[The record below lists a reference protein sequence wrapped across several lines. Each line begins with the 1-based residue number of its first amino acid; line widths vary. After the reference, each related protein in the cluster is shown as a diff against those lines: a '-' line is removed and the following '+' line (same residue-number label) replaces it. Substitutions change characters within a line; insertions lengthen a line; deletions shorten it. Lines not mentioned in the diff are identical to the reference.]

1 MLELGLSKRKNN
13 PYVLKSAQNVYP
25 VFEEQYTS
33 ESVQICQKRII
44 FAVIGFCL
52 IYLIIAL
59 KVFSVCLPHGVNI
72 DLPTEYTDQ
81 KVSFKAPILRADI
94 LDRNGSVLATSLPT
108 VDLYAN
114 PKKIKDPKDAAEKLS
129 EVLDNLTFDQIF
141 AKLSKK
147 RSNYVLLSH
156 DLSPSKQAKVNEL
169 GIPTLEFQKS
179 EKRVY
184 LHDNLFSH
192 VLGFT
197 NIDNIGQAGLEK
209 SMHERLTQSSKPLE
223 LTVDL
228 GVQDTIREELLDA
241 INTFSAVGAAAILMD
256 VNTGEILSLVSLP
269 DFNPNI
275 KIPVGEKALFNFP
288 TLGTYEPGSV
298 FKTFNTALCLESGKV
313 KSTDKFQTSK
323 PVKVKNRIFSDFHSE
338 NRPLTVGEVLTY
350 SSNVGSIEMVER
362 VGKEKQ
368 RQFLENLGFFEAIKD
383 FELSEKAFPSFQSEK
398 NWSDVTMATVSFGH
412 GISVTPLHVI
422 TAFAAVVNGGIYH
435 SPTLVKTRFKKT
447 ARRVLSEHTS
457 QQLRSML
464 RDVVLYGTA
473 KKAEVSGYEVAGKTG
488 TAEKVV
494 DGKYAK
500 KRVTNSFIST
510 FPASNPKYALLV
522 VIDEPKGTK
531 ETYSFITSGWNAV
544 PVAGKIIAK
553 VAPQLG
559 LKANFDLQT
568 QRANISAIE

>member
-1 MLELGLSKRKNN
+1 MLEIGLSKRKNN
-13 PYVLKSAQNVYP
+13 PYVLKPNQNVP
-25 VFEEQYTS
+25 AFFEEQYAS
-33 ESVQICQKRII
+33 ESVQICKNRMI
-44 FAVIGFCL
+44 FAVFVFCL

-59 KVFSVCLPHGVNI
+59 RVFAVCLPHGVNI
-72 DLPTEYTDQ
+72 NFPPEFENKKL
-81 KVSFKAPILRADI
+81 VFKAPILRADI
-94 LDRNGSVLATSLPT
+94 VDRNGFVLATSLPT

-114 PKKIKDPKDAAEKLS
+114 PRKIKDPQDAAEKLS
-129 EVLDNLTFDQIF
+129 MVLDNVSYDSLY

-147 RSNYVLLSH
+147 RGSYVLLYH
-156 DLSPSKQAKVNEL
+156 DLSPAKQAEVNAL

-184 LHDNLFSH
+184 LHDNLFAH
-192 VLGFT
+192 ILGYT
-197 NIDNIGQAGLEK
+197 NIDNIGQAGIEK
-209 SMHERLTQSSKPLE
+209 SMHDRLTQSSKSLE

-228 GVQDTIREELLDA
+228 GVQDTIREELLSA
-241 INTFSAVGAAAILMD
+241 METYSAVGASAILMD

-288 TLGTYEPGSV
+288 TLGIYEPGSV

-313 KSTDKFQTSK
+313 KATDKFQTSK
-323 PVKVKNRIFSDFHSE
+323 PVKIKNRSFSDFHSE
-338 NRPLTVGEVLTY
+338 NRPLSVGEVLTY
-350 SSNVGSIEMVER
+350 SSNVGSVEMVER

-368 RQFLENLGFFEAIKD
+368 RQFLENLGFFEKIKD
-383 FELSEKAFPSFQSEK
+383 FELSERASPSFQSQK

-412 GISVTPLHVI
+412 GISVTPLHLI
-422 TAFAAVVNGGIYH
+422 TAFSAMVNGGIYH
-435 SPTLVKTRFKKT
+435 APTLVKSRTKKV

-457 QQLRSML
+457 EQLRTML

-473 KKAEVSGYEVAGKTG
+473 KKAEVKGYEVAGKTG

-510 FPASNPKYALLV
+510 FPASSPKYALLV

-531 ETYSFITSGWNAV
+531 ETFSFITSGWNAV

-553 VAPQLG
+553 VAPQLDI
-559 LKANFDLQT
+559 KANFDLQT
-568 QRANISAIE
+568 QRANISAYE